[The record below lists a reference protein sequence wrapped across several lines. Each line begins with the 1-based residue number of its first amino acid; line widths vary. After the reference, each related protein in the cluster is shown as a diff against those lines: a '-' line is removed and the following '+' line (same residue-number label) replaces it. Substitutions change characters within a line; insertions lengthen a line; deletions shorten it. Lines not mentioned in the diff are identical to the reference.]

1 MRTSVTTWILCA
13 CLSSIAGSS
22 ARAQPVVEPSKP
34 AVESTSVPPSDPSAF
49 EGGGETG
56 GQGDAVHDEPR
67 TSAEPKTQ
75 NGADGPEPERE
86 TSDTTDRDEDAETF
100 VFDADDTDRRD
111 RSEDPSQHGE
121 TPTSDAASEDL
132 PTTPDADDAER
143 SGIEDFSRAR
153 WGFDRAEEE
162 QPWTLD
168 DEQLR
173 ASGWEFRD
181 QSFRRGSP
189 LAGFTALTAGIPFHG
204 VGHLMVGDS
213 DAMFRLLI
221 SEVVALG
228 TTGIGTLMRNAATRR
243 NGVWATGAALQVT
256 GLSVFAAGWLVD
268 VVGSFKGTTVPLPT
282 NTIDFKGLAADVHY
296 TVLFSDEV
304 DVSSVGVIGLQWG
317 NERVFIRPEFSFGPA
332 DGYYRARM
340 FVEYR
345 HPLKLGDNTYM
356 TVWAE
361 AGEELVTSQGW
372 GREILLGGIGLSVD
386 MGDILEHTRG
396 LVWKLRVGSGVQSFH
411 YASQNHRLFLRRNI
425 RVMLPV
431 ETSMAMNLNRGLNV
445 EIGYRHRPDEL
456 VGALSRFGGAL
467 YQQFTVLPID
477 RLGISIRLEEGAYFR
492 LWAGVRYFFKA
503 PEL

>member
-1 MRTSVTTWILCA
+1 MKRLFTIL
-13 CLSSIAGSS
+13 LVNVS
-22 ARAQPVVEPSKP
+22 AVWALASPVYAQSATHGEALPDRN
-34 AVESTSVPPSDPSAF
+34 ASAF
-49 EGGGETG
+49 EMQDDDEGTDPEAKND
-56 GQGDAVHDEPR
+56 DAIDEKQSVDLAPSSS
-67 TSAEPKTQ
+67 TS
-75 NGADGPEPERE
+75 
-86 TSDTTDRDEDAETF
+86 SSEDASLSTQE
-100 VFDADDTDRRD
+100 DAGRAADFPRANWRF
-111 RSEDPSQHGE
+111 SQ
-121 TPTSDAASEDL
+121 AQ
-132 PTTPDADDAER
+132 
-143 SGIEDFSRAR
+143 
-153 WGFDRAEEE
+153 EE

-228 TTGIGTLMRNAATRR
+228 TTGIGTLMRNAAKRR
-243 NGVWATGAALQVT
+243 NGVWATGAALQVS
-256 GLSVFAAGWLVD
+256 GLSMFAAGWLTD
-268 VVGSFKGTTVPLPT
+268 VVGSFKGTTVPLPS
-282 NTIDFKGLAADVHY
+282 NSIDFNGLAVDAHY

-304 DVSSVGVIGLQWG
+304 DVSSVGVVGLQWG
-317 NERVFIRPEFSFGPA
+317 TDRVFIRPEFSFGPA
-332 DGYYRARM
+332 DNYYRGGV

-345 HPLKLGDNTYM
+345 HPLRLGENSYV

-361 AGEELVTSQGW
+361 AGEELMASQGW
-372 GREILLGGIGLSVD
+372 GREILLGGVGLSLD

-396 LVWKLRVGSGVQSFH
+396 LVWKLRVGGGVQSFH
-411 YASQNHRLFLRRNI
+411 YESQNHRLFLRRNI

-445 EIGYRHRPDEL
+445 ELGYRHRPDEL